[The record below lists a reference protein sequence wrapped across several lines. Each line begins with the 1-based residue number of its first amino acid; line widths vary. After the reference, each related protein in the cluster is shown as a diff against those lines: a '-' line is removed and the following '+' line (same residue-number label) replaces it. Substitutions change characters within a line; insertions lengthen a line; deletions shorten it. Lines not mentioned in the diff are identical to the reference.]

1 VPLHILVAED
11 NESNA
16 QHLRQLL
23 GLRGHSVRLATDGRE
38 ALDLAGGEA
47 FDLLLLD
54 IHMPELD
61 GFHVVRVLR
70 ERERS
75 AGGHLPVIALT
86 ARSREEDRRQ
96 CLAAGMDDYL
106 SKPIRAA
113 DLFVAI
119 HRVVQADGASPTAS
133 SNAGDHTSLLD
144 PVVLLAVCGGVAKL
158 LDQMGR
164 NFKSNA
170 PSLLTEIGGALR
182 DQDAPRLRQAAHKL
196 HGTITAFSTV
206 AGAVASDLED
216 LAACGQLEAAQ
227 PLVERLG
234 AMVGELIE
242 QVDRLSIETLQDLV
256 GIAGNPDRTAGP

>member
-1 VPLHILVAED
+1 M
-11 NESNA
+11 
-16 QHLRQLL
+16 
-23 GLRGHSVRLATDGRE
+23 RGHRVRLATNGRE
-38 ALDLAGGEA
+38 ALDLTDGGA

-61 GFHVVRVLR
+61 GFQVVRVLR
-70 ERERS
+70 EREQT

-113 DLFVAI
+113 DLFAAI
-119 HRVVQADGASPTAS
+119 DRVVFGGGASSTARP
-133 SNAGDHTSLLD
+133 NAGDHASLLD
-144 PVVLLAVCGGVAKL
+144 PVVLLAACGGVAKL
-158 LDQMGR
+158 LGEMCR

-170 PSLLTEIGGALR
+170 PSLLAEVGCALR
-182 DQDAPRLRQAAHKL
+182 DHDAPRLHQAAHKL

-216 LAACGQLEAAQ
+216 LAARGQLEEAR

-242 QVDRLSIETLQDLV
+242 QVDGLSIETLRDQV
-256 GIAGNPDRTAGP
+256 GNAGDPDRTVGP